1 MNAKELE
8 DVIRTAAVIRTAR
21 KLRGKTQTEVANY
34 LGVSQSFLSKLEH
47 ARLIPSSSQWFLF
60 CKLTRINPAKTFD
73 SGFIDHC
80 LSIADQQPY
89 PESVFKLSAKYSG
102 DQASKVRSIRPFI
115 NYFIQEL
122 GDARFE
128 RYCEEND
135 MDPDFFRVLDNQ
147 TNIAFTLDLITT
159 LIKKGVLSSQDISKL
174 AQPVR
179 EPHLHGVLHEDYDQ
193 IQNSTRLIECYIRH
207 QEKYDTNFDYRIEDQ
222 SHRSLVLSVKPNP
235 VLKGFNY
242 KDPVL
247 GDFLCKYK
255 QSYFK
260 YFSTYGGHSQP
271 AQLEEKQCHYHGHD
285 QCIYEMKFA
294 A

>member
-60 CKLTRINPAKTFD
+60 CKLTQINPAKTFD

-80 LSIADQQPY
+80 FSIAKPY
-89 PESVFKLSAKYSG
+89 PESVFKLGSRYSE
-102 DQASKVRSIRPFI
+102 DQASQVRSIRPFI
-115 NYFIQEL
+115 NYFVSQL
-122 GDARFE
+122 GDTQFE
-128 RYCEEND
+128 RYCEERD
-135 MDPDFFRVLDNQ
+135 VDPDYFRVLDHQ
-147 TNIAFTLDLITT
+147 TNIAFTLDLLTT
-159 LIKKGVLSSQDISKL
+159 LIKKGILTPQDISKIT
-174 AQPVR
+174 QPVS
-179 EPHLHGVLHEDYDQ
+179 EPFLHGVLHEDYDR
-193 IQNSTRLIECYIRH
+193 IRSSTDLIECFIRN
-207 QEKYDTNFDYRIEDQ
+207 QEKYETNFDYQIEDKAD
-222 SHRSLVLSVKPNP
+222 HSLILSVKPNSI
-235 VLKGFNY
+235 LKNFNY
-242 KDPVL
+242 KDAVL

-255 QSYFK
+255 QSYLK
-260 YFSTYGGHSQP
+260 HFSAYGGHSQP

-285 QCIYEMKFA
+285 KCIYEVKFA